1 MFFVQYSGN
10 HRCLGVKSY
19 TVYKF
24 ILLSKFN
31 FGGFNWR
38 KNKFI
43 TVSRSSFNVPA
54 CSKSTK
60 LYSAKSRRYI
70 LGINQSTANHPL
82 VHTYFTVFHNSLL
95 LIFTYFHSVNASQLC
110 SLNGKNR
117 NDVNGG
123 RC

>member
-1 MFFVQYSGN
+1 MFQ
-10 HRCLGVKSY
+10 
-19 TVYKF
+19 
-24 ILLSKFN
+24 
-31 FGGFNWR
+31 
-38 KNKFI
+38 
-43 TVSRSSFNVPA
+43 PA
-54 CSKSTK
+54 VNPPNYICSV
-60 LYSAKSRRYI
+60 KSRRYI

-117 NDVNGG
+117 NDVNGD